1 MHRSPPAGE
10 GSLRWRVRYRFAQ
23 RQQMLSLGVY
33 PEVTLKQ
40 AREARDEIRQQL
52 RNGIDPSAARKAAQA
67 AAAGVDTFDAIARE
81 WHRRQSKTWSAA
93 HADHVLRLME
103 NDLFPWIGQRTLA
116 DIQPP
121 ELLAVLRRIEA
132 RGAIETAHRA
142 LQHCSGVFRYG
153 IATGRGIWDSA
164 AALRGALTP
173 YRTAHF
179 PTITDSKA
187 IGALLRDL
195 DGYQG
200 SFITR
205 CALQLAPL
213 VFVRPGELRQ
223 AE

>member
-1 MHRSPPAGE
+1 MRKVCASKSPPAGE

-52 RNGIDPSAARKAAQA
+52 RNGIDPSAARKATQA

-116 DIQPP
+116 IFSPP
-121 ELLAVLRRIEA
+121 NCWPCCV
-132 RGAIETAHRA
+132 A
-142 LQHCSGVFRYG
+142 LGVFKQTTLKSHRLKSHG
-153 IATGRGIWDSA
+153 T
-164 AALRGALTP
+164 
-173 YRTAHF
+173 
-179 PTITDSKA
+179 
-187 IGALLRDL
+187 
-195 DGYQG
+195 
-200 SFITR
+200 
-205 CALQLAPL
+205 
-213 VFVRPGELRQ
+213 
-223 AE
+223 